1 MIPLSLVIFVFLH
14 SMKRDTSHRV
24 IASHHHR
31 HFQFNQAMISLSWEY
46 LILLSYHHDMI
57 KLWSS
62 EKMQKS
68 PDLKIINMRSQ
79 DNSFPSGNSWSHL
92 ENYSVAHKFFHII
105 IWQRWLGWPSMQKM
119 LFSTNSQSSC
129 QHGLTELTSH
139 QQARY
144 SWWYRPVTIVIPAGK
159 ISRHT
164 EIKGS
169 LFKN

>member
-1 MIPLSLVIFVFLH
+1 MCEVQWLQFAAKFERKGACDCCDVSFFSFFLLPSSVHYYQNRDKMIPLSLVIFVFLH

-68 PDLKIINMRSQ
+68 PETKIIHMRSQ

-105 IWQRWLGWPSMQKM
+105 IWQRWLRW
-119 LFSTNSQSSC
+119 LFNAEDAVFNKF
-129 QHGLTELTSH
+129 TE
-139 QQARY
+139 
-144 SWWYRPVTIVIPAGK
+144 
-159 ISRHT
+159 
-164 EIKGS
+164 
-169 LFKN
+169 

>member
-1 MIPLSLVIFVFLH
+1 MHYYQNRDKMIPLSLVIFVH

-57 KLWSS
+57 KLWSL

-68 PDLKIINMRSQ
+68 PETKIINMRSQ

-105 IWQRWLGWPSMQKM
+105 IWQRWLRRLFNAEDAVFNKFTEWLPTWPHWI
-119 LFSTNSQSSC
+119 N
-129 QHGLTELTSH
+129 LTS
-139 QQARY
+139 A
-144 SWWYRPVTIVIPAGK
+144 S
-159 ISRHT
+159 
-164 EIKGS
+164 
-169 LFKN
+169 